1 MVTVALET
9 CLDLT
14 LLHSSLN
21 SELSLVAM
29 AVGTFLKLQ
38 LGFLL
43 FVLEVWTE
51 LTLLIGLE
59 KIF

>member
-1 MVTVALET
+1 MITVALET

-14 LLHSSLN
+14 LLQNLEN
-21 SELSLVAM
+21 YELSLVAM